1 MIAELAIANAAF
13 SVIKQALSNGK
24 ELLDAGDAV
33 SKYFKAENDIAKTV
47 ETKGKVS
54 ALEAYQAQ
62 QQLRK
67 QEDELKYML
76 NKQGLLGYHQFLQ
89 FKAEWA
95 RDQKEQVKLN
105 DRRRYQRAAR
115 LEENIAIG
123 LKVGGTLLLILAAL
137 FGVAIYL
144 KGQTWR

>member
-1 MIAELAIANAAF
+1 MLAELAVANAAF
-13 SVIKQALSNGK
+13 GVIKQALSNGK
-24 ELLDAGDAV
+24 ELVDAGDAV
-33 SKYFKAENDIAKTV
+33 GKYFKAENDIAKEV
-47 ETKGKVS
+47 ATKGKGS

-76 NKQGLLGYHQFLQ
+76 NKQGLLGYSNFIQ

-95 RDQKEQVKLN
+95 REQKEQVKLAA
-105 DRRRYQRAAR
+105 RKRHQRAKV
-115 LEENIAIG
+115 LEENITIG
-123 LKVGGTLLLILAAL
+123 LKVGGILLLIMATL

-144 KGQTWR
+144 RW

>member
-144 KGQTWR
+144 KG

>member
-1 MIAELAIANAAF
+1 MILESLMVANASF

-24 ELLDAGDAV
+24 QLLDVADAT
-33 SKYFKAENDIAKTV
+33 SKYFKAENDIAKEV
-47 ETKGKVS
+47 ATKGKGS

-62 QQLRK
+62 LQLRK

-76 NKQGLLGYHQFLQ
+76 NKQGLLGYANFIQ

-95 RDQKEQVKLN
+95 RDQKEQVKLEA
-105 DRRRYQRAAR
+105 RRKHQRAKA
-115 LEENIAIG
+115 LEENISIG
-123 LKVGGTLLLILAAL
+123 LKVGGALLIIMGAL

-144 KGQTWR
+144 R

>member
-1 MIAELAIANAAF
+1 MLAELMAANAAF
-13 SVIKQALSNGK
+13 SVIKKALSNGK
-24 ELLDAGDAV
+24 ELFDVADAT
-33 SKYFKAENDIAKTV
+33 SKYFKAENDIAKEV
-47 ETKGKVS
+47 ATKGKGS

-76 NKQGLLGYHQFLQ
+76 NKQGLLGYSNFLQ

-95 RDQKEQVKLN
+95 RDQKEQVKLAA
-105 DRRRYQRAAR
+105 RKRHQRAKA
-115 LEENIAIG
+115 LEENITIG
-123 LKVGGTLLLILAAL
+123 LKVGGTLLLIMGAL

-144 KGQTWR
+144 R